1 MKKGTFAVV
10 QAAEDE
16 LKSDPKYRWDNAART
31 DGTALVVQRTIAG
44 TGFLEDVEGRHEVPP
59 GFAILFSH
67 GEDTR
72 YGFPPEST
80 VPYRLQFIAFRPTS
94 FVSELFD
101 RVRRDFG
108 SVVRLPEVSEAQ
120 ALFVEIMKRFRAHNF
135 RDRFEE
141 CELLIRLLIALYREQ
156 VEDSRSSDPIEFGYH
171 FLHNRF
177 RLPINLKLVAE
188 ECRVSREHFIR
199 EFTRRFR
206 ESPGAMLRR
215 LRLEHAQ
222 SVLKTTELSVEDVAL
237 ANGFTSTDTFSR
249 AFRRQYGMTPAEAR
263 GSRS

>member
-10 QAAEDE
+10 QAAEE
-16 LKSDPKYRWDNAART
+16 EVKSDPKYRWDNATRT
-31 DGTALVVQRTIAG
+31 DGTALVVQRTIG
-44 TGFLEDVEGRHEVPP
+44 GRGYVEDVDGRHDVPE
-59 GFAILFSH
+59 GFAMLFAH
-67 GEDTR
+67 GEETR
-72 YGFPPEST
+72 YGFPPGATE
-80 VPYRLQFIAFRPTS
+80 PYRLQFIAFRPTT

-108 SVVRLPEVSEAQ
+108 SVVRLPEMSEAQ
-120 ALFVEIMKRFRAHNF
+120 ALFVDIIKRFHRHTF

-141 CELLIRLLIALYREQ
+141 CEYLIRLLIALYREQ
-156 VEDSRSSDPIEFGYH
+156 VENTRASDPIEFGYH
-171 FLHNRF
+171 LLHNRF

-188 ECRVSREHFIR
+188 ECSISREHFIR

-222 SVLKTTELSVEDVAL
+222 SVLRTTGLSIEAVAL
-237 ANGFTSTDTFSR
+237 ANGFTSTDTFAR
-249 AFRRQYGMTPAEAR
+249 AFRRQYGITPAEGR
-263 GSRS
+263 RSG